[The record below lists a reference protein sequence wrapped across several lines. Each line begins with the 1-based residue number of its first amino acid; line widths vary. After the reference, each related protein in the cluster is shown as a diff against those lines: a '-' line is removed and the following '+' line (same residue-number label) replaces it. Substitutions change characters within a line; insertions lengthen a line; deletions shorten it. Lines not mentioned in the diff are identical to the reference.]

1 MVNLVKT
8 VELLVENSNNEKLMK
23 TLKKQLRTNG
33 KDINKL
39 KKSSLFCNTML
50 APIHAALFTNS
61 PRVFKLVFDSKDIE
75 VDSICTFKGD
85 KYNTF
90 DLAVTVNKNNEICK
104 LVSEKI
110 KTEKKETEKI
120 RTEKMIETVIKDYE
134 KKEKKIE
141 EKIRRLE
148 IKSKVG
154 KEKEKKLVEK
164 MMKLAEIIKANENKL
179 DENYDRLQE
188 CENNLENRGGRSY
201 ELHKFEDESK
211 KTENNSEETDNR
223 LESNNKIKNDDA
235 KTPKHSRICWNCAE
249 KGSDVALYKCAGCRK
264 AYYCDDECQ
273 AEDWDVH
280 GEYCMMVMERRK
292 LKLLGS

>member
-75 VDSICTFKGD
+75 VDSICTFKGE
-85 KYNTF
+85 KYKTF
-90 DLAVTVNKNNEICK
+90 DLAVTVNKNIEICE
-104 LVSEKI
+104 LVFEKVIESE
-110 KTEKKETEKI
+110 TADYKK
-120 RTEKMIETVIKDYE
+120 
-134 KKEKKIE
+134 
-141 EKIRRLE
+141 
-148 IKSKVG
+148 
-154 KEKEKKLVEK
+154 KEKEKDEKLKRLYEESKVCKEEEKKLVDK
-164 MMKLAEIIKANENKL
+164 LMKLEEIVKVNEKKL
-179 DENYDRLQE
+179 DEKLQE
-188 CENNLENRGGRSY
+188 YENNLENGGGRSY
-201 ELHKFEDESK
+201 ELHKFDDESE
-211 KTENNSEETDNR
+211 KTDNNSEETDNR
-223 LESNNKIKNDDA
+223 LESNDKIKNDDA
-235 KTPKHSRICWNCAE
+235 KTPKRSRICWNCAE
-249 KGSDVALYKCAGCRK
+249 KGSNVALYKCAGCRK

-280 GEYCMMVMERRK
+280 GEYCIMVMGRRK

>member
-90 DLAVTVNKNNEICK
+90 DLAVTVNKNIEICK
-104 LVSEKI
+104 LINEKI
-110 KTEKKETEKI
+110 RAEKI
-120 RTEKMIETVIKDYE
+120 RTEKKIETVINDYNKKEMEIKEHLKRLVE
-134 KKEKKIE
+134 KKEEKLAE
-141 EKIRRLE
+141 EI
-148 IKSKVG
+148 
-154 KEKEKKLVEK
+154 
-164 MMKLAEIIKANENKL
+164 MKLAEIIKANEQDRRKL
-179 DENYDRLQE
+179 YRMQK
-188 CENNLENRGGRSY
+188 CENNLENGGGRSY
-201 ELHKFEDESK
+201 ELHKLDDESK

>member
-90 DLAVTVNKNNEICK
+90 DLAITKNKNIEICE
-104 LVSEKI
+104 LVFEKVKESAAEDYKKKYKEIDERIKRLQEEEKI
-110 KTEKKETEKI
+110 IKDEVIKTAEKKKVTEKK
-120 RTEKMIETVIKDYE
+120 M
-134 KKEKKIE
+134 
-141 EKIRRLE
+141 
-148 IKSKVG
+148 
-154 KEKEKKLVEK
+154 
-164 MMKLAEIIKANENKL
+164 
-179 DENYDRLQE
+179 QE
-188 CENNLENRGGRSY
+188 YENNLENGGGRSY
-201 ELHKFEDESK
+201 ELHKFDDESE
-211 KTENNSEETDNR
+211 KTDNNSEETDNR
-223 LESNNKIKNDDA
+223 LESNDKIKNDDA
-235 KTPKHSRICWNCAE
+235 KTPKRSRICWNCAE
-249 KGSDVALYKCAGCRK
+249 KGSNVALYKCAGCRK

-280 GEYCMMVMERRK
+280 GEYCIMVMGRRK